1 MKKIWDIKMANNKE
15 SLFQNKQDGVDRIL
29 DDSSYVLFDNF
40 YAIKT
45 FPEYIRCDIKDIQ
58 QGITHNR

>member
-1 MKKIWDIKMANNKE
+1 MKQIWDIKMANNKE
-15 SLFQNKQDGVDRIL
+15 SLFKKKQDGVDRIL